1 MDSPFIA
8 SIVPWAPDFA
18 PRGWAYCRGQLL
30 AISQYQ
36 SVFALIGTTYGGNG
50 TNTFALPNLQ
60 SRTPVGTGHGP
71 GLPVVSLGEA
81 AGTETSTMTTANM
94 PAHIHSAFPQ
104 MTASIGLSSAPAT
117 ASDPVGKTLATA
129 SVRIG
134 SGPGAQTFPV
144 LNYAAGTPDTA
155 LTTTVDGTIG
165 LADTGGSQPFPIIQ
179 PYQALHFIFAMTGI
193 FPPRS

>member
-8 SIVPWAPDFA
+8 SIVPWAPNFA
-18 PRGWAYCRGQLL
+18 PRGWAFCRGQLL

-36 SVFALIGTTYGGNG
+36 AVFALIGTTYGGNG
-50 TNTFALPNLQ
+50 TTNFALPNLQ

-71 GLPVVSLGEA
+71 GLPAVALGEA
-81 AGTETSTMTTANM
+81 AGAESQTMTTANM
-94 PAHIHSAFPQ
+94 PAHIHTAFPQ
-104 MTASIGLSSAPAT
+104 MSATIGLSSAPAT

-144 LNYAAGTPDTA
+144 LNYSPATA
-155 LTTTVDGTIG
+155 STLLTTTLEGTPG
-165 LADTGGSQPFPIIQ
+165 LANTGGSQPFSTVQ
-179 PYQALHFIFAMTGI
+179 PYQALHFIFALSGI